1 LTYAQIKTDEISNA
15 LSTLQNAELMA
26 SDSQPQ
32 AAIIAVLF
40 TIAHSIAKN
49 KEESEKYLLKAESLS
64 TNNTDL
70 KSQVAGLLTEF
81 GISSLSPEKSWISC
95 HLPPK

>member
-1 LTYAQIKTDEISNA
+1 ML
-15 LSTLQNAELMA
+15 LQSPILL
-26 SDSQPQ
+26 Q
-32 AAIIAVLF
+32 
-40 TIAHSIAKN
+40 KN

-81 GISSLSPEKSWISC
+81 GIKITFIENHGSVVIYRPNDPFVNATVATIEFKDKIIPQPLNG
-95 HLPPK
+95 